1 MHRIPPGHPTDVP
14 IRSPV
19 ATSRSVSAIW
29 KLREF
34 GLEPVLKT
42 QHSCSAHQNSRIM
55 RKGENRVPKPIVEF
69 LILVTR
75 IGCKIQGEKLQSF
88 LFHLTFAIVIS

>member
-42 QHSCSAHQNSRIM
+42 QHSCSAHQN
-55 RKGENRVPKPIVEF
+55 
-69 LILVTR
+69 
-75 IGCKIQGEKLQSF
+75 
-88 LFHLTFAIVIS
+88 